1 MGDSLFDRNRPVFQG
16 LENLFPF
23 RRLFVRAGL
32 IPERLNH
39 GVKLGTDGGVGNPQ
53 FLFHFLYIAPAAD
66 KRFCEIQLFVGEVIE
81 FAEPEV
87 IFNDCVA
94 GTSSGLF

>member
-1 MGDSLFDRNRPVFQG
+1 M
-16 LENLFPF
+16 
-23 RRLFVRAGL
+23 
-32 IPERLNH
+32 PERLNH
-39 GVKLGTDGGVGNPQ
+39 GVELGTDGGVGNPQ

-94 GTSSGLF
+94 GIALEPGHGQLMITPVSYTHLGAGFVCRLRPRSAPRP